1 MDATM
6 TAYTVTTFLVMAQ
19 RAGFSVDSP
28 EFVALAKRIG
38 GEDSG
43 EALGQELV
51 AVVQGYIGDGSPDA
65 VIAGLKALLG
75 AAVTADANYGDHR
88 DARLAGIR
96 RTLFG
101 RSTPWLAWVLERSP
115 EGTLHSTCLLVEDF
129 ADKVVVMDPNPFNDI
144 DESRRYSISEF
155 LAIWELAGCRSL
167 SIH

>member
-6 TAYTVTTFLVMAQ
+6 TAYTVTTFLVMAH
-19 RAGFSVDSP
+19 RAGFSVESP
-28 EFVALAKRIG
+28 AFVELAERIG
-38 GEDSG
+38 GQDSG

-51 AVVQGYIGDGSPDA
+51 AVVKEYIGDGSPDA
-65 VIAGLKALLG
+65 VIAGLKTLLG
-75 AAVTADANYGDHR
+75 DAVRADQNYGDHR

-101 RSTPWLAWVLERSP
+101 HSTPWLAWVLERSP
-115 EGTLHSTCLLVEDF
+115 AGQLGSTCLLVEDF
-129 ADKVVVMDPNPFNDI
+129 ADKVVVMDPNPFNDV

-167 SIH
+167 ALH

>member
-1 MDATM
+1 MDATL
-6 TAYTVTTFLVMAQ
+6 TAYTVTTFLVMAH

-28 EFVALAKRIG
+28 AFVGLAERIG

-43 EALGQELV
+43 EDLGKALV
-51 AVVQGYIGDGSPDA
+51 AVVQEHLGDGSPDL
-65 VIAGLKALLG
+65 VIAGLKRLLG
-75 AAVTADANYGDHR
+75 EAVVADASYGDNR

-101 RSTPWLAWVLERSP
+101 HSTPWLAWVLERSP
-115 EGTLHSTCLLVEDF
+115 EGSLHSTCLLVEDF

-167 SIH
+167 SLQ

>member
-6 TAYTVTTFLVMAQ
+6 TAYTVTTFLVMAH
-19 RAGFSVDSP
+19 RAGFAVESP
-28 EFVALAKRIG
+28 AFVGLAERIG
-38 GEDSG
+38 GDGSG
-43 EALGQELV
+43 EELGQELV
-51 AVVQGYIGDGSPDA
+51 AVVKGFLGDGSPDA
-65 VIAGLKALLG
+65 VIAGLKTLLG
-75 AAVTADANYGDHR
+75 AAVVADANFGDHR

-101 RSTPWLAWVLERSP
+101 HSTPWLAWVLERSP

-167 SIH
+167 SLH